1 MIGAVRNALGTAV
14 RSARELQR
22 RYNAIGGPT
31 LAGGVTLYGFL
42 AMFALLVL
50 GVAALGYLSAG
61 DQNLASELTRDLGL
75 TGQAARMVTES
86 VEAAQDS
93 RRLTTVVGVVGIVWL
108 GSSFALVVAN
118 AFDAAWRV
126 PGRGLHDR
134 LIGLL
139 WLAGGV
145 LLVAV
150 SAGATALWAL
160 LPGFFAP
167 LVIAVTFLGN
177 GALWVW
183 TSWLLPNRT
192 VPWRTLVVP
201 AAIAAVLLEVLKV
214 AGAYVVPHFV
224 ATSSE
229 LYGSIGVVFAI
240 LLWLLVLGRLVVY
253 LAVIE
258 AWRDE
263 RTAEPPITAG
273 GASASSPDRP

>member
-1 MIGAVRNALGTAV
+1 MLRTAIGTALKA
-14 RSARELQR
+14 ARELQR

-50 GVAALGYLSAG
+50 GVAVLGYISAG
-61 DQNLASELTRDLGL
+61 DSNLAGDLTRELGL
-75 TGQAARMVTES
+75 TGQAARMVTSS

-93 RRLTTVVGVVGIVWL
+93 RRLTTVFGVIGIVWL

-134 LIGLL
+134 VIGLV
-139 WLAGGV
+139 WLAGGAV
-145 LLVAV
+145 LAV
-150 SAGATALWAL
+150 VSGGATALWAL
-160 LPGFFAP
+160 LPSAFAP
-167 LVIAVTFLGN
+167 LVIVVTIVGN
-177 GALWVW
+177 GALWMW
-183 TSWLLPNRT
+183 TSWLLPNRSIS
-192 VPWRTLVVP
+192 WRPLLVP
-201 AAIAAVLLEVLKV
+201 ALIAAVLLEVLKV

-229 LYGSIGVVFAI
+229 LYGSIGVIFAI

-258 AWRDE
+258 AWR
-263 RTAEPPITAG
+263 AEGGRSPRPLKAG
-273 GASASSPDRP
+273 AASSSTPGRP

>member
-1 MIGAVRNALGTAV
+1 MRTAIGTTVKA
-14 RSARELQR
+14 ARELQR
-22 RYNAIGGPT
+22 RYNAVGGPT

-61 DQNLASELTRDLGL
+61 DRNLAGDLTRDLGL
-75 TGQAARMVTES
+75 TGEAARLVTES

-93 RRLTTVVGVVGIVWL
+93 RRLTTVFGVIGIVWL

-126 PGRGLHDR
+126 PGRGLRDR
-134 LIGLL
+134 LIGLV
-139 WLAGGV
+139 WLAGAAV
-145 LLVAV
+145 LVAV
-150 SAGATALWAL
+150 SAGATALWAF
-160 LPGFFAP
+160 LPAAFAP
-167 LVIAVTFLGN
+167 LVIAVTFVGN
-177 GALWVW
+177 AALWMW
-183 TSWLLPNRT
+183 TSWMLPNRS

-229 LYGSIGVVFAI
+229 LYGSIGVIFAI

-258 AWRDE
+258 AWRGE
-263 RTAEPPITAG
+263 RPSLPSLTAG
-273 GASASSPDRP
+273 AASPSNPAGP